1 MDEVEVV
8 DDSATPRGVVATSG
22 AVSPEAREQ
31 GFTREP
37 AVVHTA
43 EMTEP
48 TKAVGAKDVSERA
61 DVAPAA
67 DVCVGNLPVGGVAD
81 VKNGFEATDGEGQAS
96 DVTGERGPRLRSVE
110 EGREDRCLEDAGLGL
125 H

>member
-8 DDSATPRGVVATSG
+8 DDGATPRGVVATSG

-81 VKNGFEATDGEGQAS
+81 VKNGFEATDGEGLQAS
-96 DVTGERGPRLRSVE
+96 DVTSERGARTPIRK
-110 EGREDRCLEDAGLGL
+110 GGLGRSL
-125 H
+125 P